1 MSTYRCPICLEEQN
15 TESTGYN
22 HENGCPKLRATSIKA
37 KFPYESFKAEMDKTP
52 IYTQSEMA
60 EAIAANNAEWKQEYG
75 KLVEQSRKELADC
88 NAEWVEWVG
97 ENIIEL
103 VLNFQMT
110 ESNKQNLLHVW
121 QDHKRGIG
129 L

>member
-1 MSTYRCPICLEEQN
+1 MGNQN
-15 TESTGYN
+15 YN
-22 HENGCPKLRATSIKA
+22 QI
-37 KFPYESFKAEMDKTP
+37 EMD
-52 IYTQSEMA
+52 